1 MAQKNDY
8 ELKYNKCQLSRKIS
22 IPMKYIG
29 PNIKNLIDVKLSDE
43 LEGKCCIEGFVIP
56 GSVNSTSYSSGLLES
71 SDIIFQV
78 ILDCNIVCP
87 VEGMLIA
94 CEVENITK
102 AGIKAKI
109 PGDLSPLVI
118 FIARDHNFMET
129 KFNNLVEKD
138 NIVVKVIGQR
148 YELNDTY
155 ISVIAEIKEKVQP
168 VNEETKKIV
177 KKKTLKSNAKPK
189 LKLKE

>member
-29 PNIKNLIDVKLSDE
+29 PNIKNLIDIKLSDE

-102 AGIKAKI
+102 AGIRAEISKYEKT
-109 PGDLSPLVI
+109 PMVI
-118 FIARDHNFMET
+118 FIARDHNYNNED
-129 KFNNLVEKD
+129 FNNVEEGGIIK
-138 NIVVKVIGQR
+138 VKIIGQR
-148 YELNDTY
+148 FELNDEY
-155 ISVIAEIKEKVQP
+155 ISVIAEIV
-168 VNEETKKIV
+168 
-177 KKKTLKSNAKPK
+177 
-189 LKLKE
+189 